1 MYLDQYKIEGTV
13 NLDHHACFEI
23 PNTDPDFQRNLEN
36 MKYVL
41 EKEVD
46 EKSCKS
52 FYKFGDGDY
61 HFFRNTQLGSSE
73 PGRRD
78 VENYNNVDFNEF
90 YNGVLKND
98 YFSVD
103 IYPENKQMFKELCPH
118 SPIHFHSEFIYGLV
132 ANRWI
137 FSNFNGKVGLIGAD
151 TKLNI
156 IKNLMNFNVYRDY
169 IGVERFNDYIGIPQ
183 KFACN
188 KVDEIEEDISNQ
200 LIESTSDIFLV
211 GIGLVHSAL
220 LYRFKKYTDAVFF
233 EIGSG
238 ICALAGVQD
247 YLRPYFG
254 DWINFRLKDYDYSEV
269 EVWRDRYDKVV
280 VL

>member
-1 MYLDQYKIEGTV
+1 MLYQET
-13 NLDHHACFEI
+13 
-23 PNTDPDFQRNLEN
+23 
-36 MKYVL
+36 
-41 EKEVD
+41 
-46 EKSCKS
+46 
-52 FYKFGDGDY
+52 
-61 HFFRNTQLGSSE
+61 
-73 PGRRD
+73 
-78 VENYNNVDFNEF
+78 
-90 YNGVLKND
+90 
-98 YFSVD
+98 
-103 IYPENKQMFKELCPH
+103 
-118 SPIHFHSEFIYGLV
+118 
-132 ANRWI
+132 
-137 FSNFNGKVGLIGAD
+137 
-151 TKLNI
+151 
-156 IKNLMNFNVYRDY
+156 
-169 IGVERFNDYIGIPQ
+169 IPQ